1 MILFHHLD
9 LSSVVFDQRGI
20 VFLLS
25 PVNVMVSSGFLFMVF
40 IRLRKSFFFPLLK
53 LLFNQKSVGLH
64 QMPFKSVEIIV

>member
-40 IRLRKSFFFPLLK
+40 IRLRKSFF
-53 LLFNQKSVGLH
+53 S
-64 QMPFKSVEIIV
+64 SVEAFV